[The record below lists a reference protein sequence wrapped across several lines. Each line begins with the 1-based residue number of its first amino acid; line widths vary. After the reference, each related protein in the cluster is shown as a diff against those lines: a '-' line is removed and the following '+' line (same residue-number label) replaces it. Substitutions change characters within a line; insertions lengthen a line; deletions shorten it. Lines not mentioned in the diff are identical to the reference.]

1 MLQIKDIHK
10 EYRTGNLVQRALDGV
25 SLSLRDNEFVA
36 ILGPSGSGKTT
47 LLNIIGGLDRYDSG
61 DLIINGISTKKYKD
75 RDWDSYRNHTIGFV
89 FQSYNLIPHQ
99 TVLANVELALTISGV
114 SKSER
119 RRRAKEALEKVG
131 LGAQI
136 HKKPSQMSGGQMQR
150 VAIARALVNDPEI
163 LLADEPTGAL
173 DSDTSVQV
181 MDLLQEVA
189 KERLV
194 VMVTHN
200 PELAQLYA
208 TRIVTVK
215 DGRILSDTD
224 PFVIDS
230 ESMAPPVHKNMGKS
244 SMSFFTALSLS
255 FQNLKTKKARTLL
268 TSFAGSIGI
277 IGIALI
283 LSISNGVDKYITNME
298 EETLSEYP
306 LQIQSTGVD
315 LTSMMMG
322 AATAQSGKK
331 DGEVGVA
338 QMVTN
343 MFSKMNS
350 NDLESLKVYLDS
362 NESSISQY
370 ANSVEYTYS
379 VSPQIFLENGKNIR
393 QVNPDK
399 SFSAMGLGSGSS
411 NSIMSSTMSTDVFH
425 EMPEDADLYKD
436 QYDVK
441 AGRWPENYKEC
452 VLVLT
457 SQGDISDFLQY
468 TLGLRDGKELDD
480 MVQKFIAEEAV
491 ETPENEG
498 PYTYDEILG
507 KKFKLVNST
516 DYYEY
521 DEEYKV
527 WKDKSDNSS
536 YMKKLVKN
544 GEDLTIVGIVQPVE
558 GATASMLTAGIC
570 YTPELTKHVIEKA
583 ASSEIVKQQLADE
596 KINVFT
602 GEEFG
607 KEDNENSKFDMES
620 LFSINADA
628 LQEAFQVDLSGF
640 NMDLSS
646 LSGLSS
652 GLNVEMPDMPD
663 MSALAGNIN
672 LDESSMP
679 DLSKL
684 IKLDDLD
691 LDLSH
696 MIDPEEILKNLPADQ
711 VPDMSQ
717 ALKSVKFDFTEEK
730 VTALLK
736 EVLTGYQESI
746 KDKPEADMDKMQAAL
761 KQYLTSKEMNE
772 RLCKDLQEL
781 VKNNVNVDMSSEK
794 LIAVAVGLMNQ
805 YQEYA
810 KANGITQTDVASIL
824 AFLSQGE
831 IQQQIKEEAENLVKN
846 SVTVNITTK
855 QIRDLLMQDV
865 VAAYPEYA
873 RNNSLP
879 DPANLGTY
887 FLEYM
892 QTEDGQNRLMNGL
905 MTLVDTSEVQTQ
917 FSQAMETYMKSMMTS
932 FTDAIAK
939 GIESKFTEI
948 MEQVEKQLTK
958 GIQTAMEQ
966 MIGNISSGMQE
977 AMQSVMTS
985 VSSSLTSA
993 MSQAMSG
1000 LGGLGSGMGNMED
1013 ALSINPEAF
1022 AKAIQMNMNEDDLSE
1037 LMMSLLSSENS
1048 SYDGNLKKLG
1058 YADLN
1063 VPGGI
1068 NIYPKDFESKS
1079 EIVGILD
1086 QYNADMEAAGEDEKV
1101 ITYTDLVGTLMSSV
1115 TDIVNIISYVLVAFV
1130 AISLVVSSIMIGVIT
1145 YISVLER
1152 KKEIGILR
1160 AIGASRHNVSQVFN
1174 AETFIIGFCAGAM
1187 GIGITL
1193 LLLIPANSIIRS
1205 LADGVNVK
1213 AALPPVAAVVLIG
1226 LSVVLTL
1233 LGGLIPSRKA
1243 AKSDPVTALRTD

>member
-362 NESSISQY
+362 NESSISKY

-480 MVQKFIAEEAV
+480 MVQKFMAEEAV

-966 MIGNISSGMQE
+966 MMGNISSGMQE
-977 AMQSVMTS
+977 AMQSVMAS
-985 VSSSLTSA
+985 VSSSITSA

-1000 LGGLGSGMGNMED
+1000 LGGLGSSMGNMED
-1013 ALSINPEAF
+1013 ALSIDPEAF

-1115 TDIVNIISYVLVAFV
+1115 TNIVNIISYVLVAFV

-1213 AALPPVAAVVLIG
+1213 AALTPVAAVVLIG